1 MKRLGNISQA
11 VETLQNFRE
20 AFFDFSRHKKSR
32 LSVQAF
38 EAEFETNLQALL
50 NAYVNQTWH
59 TSDYE
64 AKPVE
69 KPKHRIVNKLPVGD
83 HVIQHAA
90 MHTSEDKLRAKIPFN
105 SPAGTKGRGTHF
117 FYKIIKQD
125 IYTSPQLETFYC
137 LPMDIH
143 HYFQHVEHNLL
154 KREYRLYI
162 KDRKLL
168 AFIDEVVDSYANG
181 IVLGVKHIVTKKVP
195 KDRLAI
201 RFRFID
207 HVRKTG
213 QLDEHG
219 DEIEEPVWQPESWWL
234 FTGSDILVDQARK
247 EWELLEKGFYT
258 VAAELTNKFGK
269 KFYKFI

>member
-90 MHTSEDKLRAKIPFN
+90 MHTSEDKLRVDFKME
-105 SPAGTKGRGTHF
+105 
-117 FYKIIKQD
+117 Q
-125 IYTSPQLETFYC
+125 
-137 LPMDIH
+137 
-143 HYFQHVEHNLL
+143 VE
-154 KREYRLYI
+154 
-162 KDRKLL
+162 
-168 AFIDEVVDSYANG
+168 EVDDQ
-181 IVLGVKHIVTKKVP
+181 GVKHIVTKKVP

>member
-32 LSVQAF
+32 LSVKAF
-38 EAEFETNLQALL
+38 EAEFEANLQALL
-50 NAYVNQTWH
+50 NAYVHQTWH

-125 IYTSPQLETFYC
+125 IYTSPQKETFYC

-143 HYFQHVEHNLL
+143 HYFQNVEHNLL

-181 IVLGVKHIVTKKVP
+181 IVLGVKLTQLLGNCFWRGLTISPCGVSTYSKTP
-195 KDRLAI
+195 KNTVIGRLATS
-201 RFRFID
+201 RTCSS
-207 HVRKTG
+207 HA
-213 QLDEHG
+213 
-219 DEIEEPVWQPESWWL
+219 
-234 FTGSDILVDQARK
+234 ARSSK
-247 EWELLEKGFYT
+247 LSF
-258 VAAELTNKFGK
+258 
-269 KFYKFI
+269 

>member
-50 NAYVNQTWH
+50 NAYVHQTWH

-69 KPKHRIVNKLPVGD
+69 KPKHRIVNKLPVG
-83 HVIQHAA
+83 
-90 MHTSEDKLRAKIPFN
+90 
-105 SPAGTKGRGTHF
+105 
-117 FYKIIKQD
+117 
-125 IYTSPQLETFYC
+125 
-137 LPMDIH
+137 
-143 HYFQHVEHNLL
+143 
-154 KREYRLYI
+154 
-162 KDRKLL
+162 
-168 AFIDEVVDSYANG
+168 
-181 IVLGVKHIVTKKVP
+181 
-195 KDRLAI
+195 
-201 RFRFID
+201 D

>member
-38 EAEFETNLQALL
+38 EAEFERNLQALL

-64 AKPVE
+64 VKQVE

-117 FYKIIKQD
+117 FIRLSSRISLPRHSKTHSIACPWIYIIISKMLS
-125 IYTSPQLETFYC
+125 IICSRESTGCISRTASCLLSSTRSLTAMPMALCWASSLHNFWGNCFWRGLTISPCGVSTYSKTPRNTATGRLGTSQTC
-137 LPMDIH
+137 SSH
-143 HYFQHVEHNLL
+143 AA
-154 KREYRLYI
+154 RSS
-162 KDRKLL
+162 KLS
-168 AFIDEVVDSYANG
+168 F
-181 IVLGVKHIVTKKVP
+181 
-195 KDRLAI
+195 
-201 RFRFID
+201 
-207 HVRKTG
+207 
-213 QLDEHG
+213 
-219 DEIEEPVWQPESWWL
+219 
-234 FTGSDILVDQARK
+234 
-247 EWELLEKGFYT
+247 
-258 VAAELTNKFGK
+258 
-269 KFYKFI
+269 

>member
-90 MHTSEDKLRAKIPFN
+90 MHTSEDKLRAKDSFQQ
-105 SPAGTKGRGTHF
+105 SSWYQGAWHAFLLQDYQAGHLYLATAR
-117 FYKIIKQD
+117 D
-125 IYTSPQLETFYC
+125 ILLLAHGYTS
-137 LPMDIH
+137 
-143 HYFQHVEHNLL
+143 
-154 KREYRLYI
+154 
-162 KDRKLL
+162 
-168 AFIDEVVDSYANG
+168 
-181 IVLGVKHIVTKKVP
+181 
-195 KDRLAI
+195 
-201 RFRFID
+201 
-207 HVRKTG
+207 
-213 QLDEHG
+213 
-219 DEIEEPVWQPESWWL
+219 L
-234 FTGSDILVDQARK
+234 FPAC
-247 EWELLEKGFYT
+247 
-258 VAAELTNKFGK
+258 
-269 KFYKFI
+269 

>member
-32 LSVQAF
+32 LSVKAF
-38 EAEFETNLQALL
+38 EAELEANLQALL
-50 NAYVNQTWH
+50 NAY
-59 TSDYE
+59 
-64 AKPVE
+64 
-69 KPKHRIVNKLPVGD
+69 VGD

-125 IYTSPQLETFYC
+125 IYTSPQKETFYC

-143 HYFQHVEHNLL
+143 HYFQNVEHNLL

-181 IVLGVKHIVTKKVP
+181 IVLGVKLTQ
-195 KDRLAI
+195 LL
-201 RFRFID
+201 
-207 HVRKTG
+207 G
-213 QLDEHG
+213 QLFLARFDY
-219 DEIEEPVWQPESWWL
+219 L
-234 FTGSDILVDQARK
+234 AMRCFDILQDPEKHGYWQARYVTDM
-247 EWELLEKGFYT
+247 LLTCRSEQQAIVLNVGG
-258 VAAELTNKFGK
+258 GK
-269 KFYKFI
+269 IPQ